1 MIDKELLEAQ
11 LSELPLYIYAY
22 LDPKGSTVL
31 LRKDY
36 FLRQYIVPV
45 VIKCYCQF
53 QI

>member
-1 MIDKELLEAQ
+1 M
-11 LSELPLYIYAY
+11 
-22 LDPKGSTVL
+22 LDLAGLTVL
-31 LRKDY
+31 LGKDY